1 MGELNELH
9 YLALTGKKKG
19 VALPTGN
26 LKHSIERYS
35 ASRSECYESRVFTIT
50 MISPPSPVPGTGTG
64 TRL

>member
-26 LKHSIERYS
+26 LLSIVSNGILLLEVS
-35 ASRSECYESRVFTIT
+35 AMKVECLPSR
-50 MISPPSPVPGTGTG
+50 
-64 TRL
+64 

>member
-26 LKHSIERYS
+26 LKHSIKWYS
-35 ASRSECYESRVFTIT
+35 ASYSELY
-50 MISPPSPVPGTGTG
+50 
-64 TRL
+64 